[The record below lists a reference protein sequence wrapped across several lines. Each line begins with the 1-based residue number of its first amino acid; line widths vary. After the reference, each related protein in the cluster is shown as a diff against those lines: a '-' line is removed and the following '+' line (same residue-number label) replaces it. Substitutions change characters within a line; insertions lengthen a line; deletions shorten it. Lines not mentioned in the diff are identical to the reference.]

1 MKLAI
6 SISGGGAL
14 GIGPLHFMRRLEDE
28 LGFHLADAGSAF
40 AGTSTGSIVAA
51 GLCTGMTATQL
62 YDLYRNNLPSIFTRI
77 RFPRIVS
84 LFSSDFHL
92 YKNSN
97 LKHLLQQNFAGTM
110 DKFKKP
116 IYIPS
121 TFMNGQRVE
130 KVWDRG
136 DNTTDQWFA
145 ILSSCSAPTYFDPI
159 SRDKDGVT
167 ETYCDGG
174 LWANDPIMVLESGL
188 KTIPE
193 FNGDYKILSF
203 NTGMRH
209 PNEGFEHNSIV
220 GWGKYIINEWVAR
233 TGSAGLYEAQANLG
247 LENVQRLAPM
257 IEKPFAMD
265 DLSILD
271 EVCDIWDKY
280 YESDSIGEKTCEFI
294 KTTINA

>member
-28 LGFHLADAGSAF
+28 LGFTLADAGVAF

-51 GLCTGMTATQL
+51 GLCSGMTAAQL
-62 YDLYRNNLPSIFTRI
+62 YDLYRNNLPSIFTKVWLPKI
-77 RFPRIVS
+77 FS
-84 LFSSDFHL
+84 FFSSDYHL
-92 YKNSN
+92 YDNSN
-97 LKHLLQQNFAGTM
+97 FKKLLQQNFSQTM
-110 DKFKKP
+110 DQFKKL

-121 TFMNGQRVE
+121 TFMNGKHVE

-136 DNTTDQWFA
+136 DKTTDQWFA
-145 ILSSCSAPTYFDPI
+145 ILSSCSAPTYFDPV
-159 SRDKDGVT
+159 SRDKDGQT

-188 KTIPE
+188 NNVQEYKG
-193 FNGDYKILSF
+193 NYKILSF

-209 PNEGFEHNSIV
+209 PNIGIKHKSII
-220 GWGKYIINEWVAR
+220 GWGKYIMNEWVAR
-233 TGSAGLYEAQANLG
+233 TGSAGLYETVANIG
-247 LENVQRLAPM
+247 FGNVFRLAPF

-271 EVCDIWDKY
+271 EVCNIWDEY
-280 YESDSIGEKTCEFI
+280 YDKNDHGKKACEFI
-294 KTTINA
+294 KTTIDP